1 MVFGLIFFIDVLLLV
16 VLAVGEFATGELKG
30 DIMLIIE
37 VAKDI
42 NSGAGTEIIDWFSS
56 LASLTLIGV
65 LLWIDVDVLVLIAVV
80 VGGVFATTELLALVE
95 GMLFVD
101 VAKDLTSRAGRD
113 EIFFVSFAD
122 EVM

>member
-1 MVFGLIFFIDVLLLV
+1 VALLLSAAEGRLFPCTIGVNRSLDEISEFLSPPFLAMVFGLIFFIDVLLLV

-65 LLWIDVDVLVLIAVV
+65 LL
-80 VGGVFATTELLALVE
+80 
-95 GMLFVD
+95 
-101 VAKDLTSRAGRD
+101 
-113 EIFFVSFAD
+113 
-122 EVM
+122 